1 MLLGFPILLFWVA
14 FVPLFGLFLLMK
26 NIKKEDDNK
35 IKQYFLILY
44 QGLKPEVYY
53 WEFVNSLRK
62 VLILL
67 TLTVLIS
74 YNPFYKILVSV
85 LILIISVRV
94 QLRLEPYS
102 DDKNNEIE
110 LLAIYTGSLTLFS
123 GIIFSDDKNDIGWVN
138 LLLFIAVLVA
148 NITFIVKWVHL
159 FFECMSE
166 KYKIFAKLLEIM
178 HMFACKKSKYII
190 INLLN
195 LLFYLEI
202 KEIKLHD
209 QNQTKESKKKPHN
222 KNKGKKKKP
231 KKLKKDRK
239 IRKRLIVKVQI
250 NFLL

>member
-35 IKQYFLILY
+35 VKQYFLILY

-178 HMFACKKSKYII
+178 HMFACKKSKFKI
-190 INLLN
+190 INLLK
-195 LLFYLEI
+195 LLILFR
-202 KEIKLHD
+202 
-209 QNQTKESKKKPHN
+209 N
-222 KNKGKKKKP
+222 KRN
-231 KKLKKDRK
+231 
-239 IRKRLIVKVQI
+239 
-250 NFLL
+250 

>member
-35 IKQYFLILY
+35 TKQYFLILY

-138 LLLFIAVLVA
+138 LLLFITVLVA

-178 HMFACKKSKYII
+178 HMFACKKSKFKI

-195 LLFYLEI
+195 LLILFR
-202 KEIKLHD
+202 
-209 QNQTKESKKKPHN
+209 N
-222 KNKGKKKKP
+222 KRN
-231 KKLKKDRK
+231 
-239 IRKRLIVKVQI
+239 
-250 NFLL
+250 

>member
-138 LLLFIAVLVA
+138 LLLFITVLVA

-178 HMFACKKSKYII
+178 HMFACKKSKFKI

-195 LLFYLEI
+195 LLILFR
-202 KEIKLHD
+202 
-209 QNQTKESKKKPHN
+209 N
-222 KNKGKKKKP
+222 KRN
-231 KKLKKDRK
+231 
-239 IRKRLIVKVQI
+239 
-250 NFLL
+250 

>member
-1 MLLGFPILLFWVA
+1 MLLGFPILLFWVV

-123 GIIFSDDKNDIGWVN
+123 GIIFSDDNNDIGWVN

-178 HMFACKKSKYII
+178 HMFACKKSKFKI

-195 LLFYLEI
+195 LLILFR
-202 KEIKLHD
+202 
-209 QNQTKESKKKPHN
+209 N
-222 KNKGKKKKP
+222 KRN
-231 KKLKKDRK
+231 
-239 IRKRLIVKVQI
+239 
-250 NFLL
+250 